1 MSELDS
7 DDVDLVWR
15 LLDAV
20 KSTTDVEIEV
30 RDIAEG
36 EWQVGVC
43 LADRVGTL
51 SLVSGLLTAHGLDI
65 VHADTFTV
73 AHSIGV
79 PTLAASTPR
88 RVRQRADARALPRR
102 RRRTSYRQTLVQ
114 WAVMLF
120 NVRGAL

>member
-1 MSELDS
+1 MLSRRSGPKLCLS
-7 DDVDLVWR
+7 WTRTTWTWSGL

-30 RDIAEG
+30 RDIAAG

-73 AHSIGV
+73 AHSI
-79 PTLAASTPR
+79 R
-88 RVRQRADARALPRR
+88 RAHFGRFNPSAR
-102 RRRTSYRQTLVQ
+102 TTT
-114 WAVMLF
+114 
-120 NVRGAL
+120 G